1 MDLVPDHRALLGVDV
16 VKSASNPGYHL
27 AAVSD
32 AVTTMLDDALRCT
45 GVEPDVLER
54 EFTGDGELLKLP
66 GGRLGSLFD
75 VADRLNQL
83 AEGYNRWR
91 KPEVKLRIAV
101 EVGPLGAGRQ
111 LTAPMIS
118 LARMLNAPAFKK
130 LLLQCLA
137 SGRDLTQSGLICSEH
152 AWGVAFGGD
161 HTLHVRR
168 ADFAAIQV
176 EDKEYEATARVRIPG
191 FDADSL
197 ARMLGDPGSPNP
209 PGPPD
214 PANPSTPAGRSAP
227 VVHVRGD
234 STGNVIAERV
244 SAPFTIDNR
253 RR

>member
-16 VKSASNPGYHL
+16 VKSASNQGYHL

-32 AVTTMLDDALRCT
+32 AVTTMLDDALRRT

-54 EFTGDGELLKLP
+54 EFTGDGALLTLP

-91 KPEVKLRIAV
+91 KPEIKLRIAV
-101 EVGPLGAGRQ
+101 EVGPVGAGRQ
-111 LTAPMIS
+111 LTAPMVS
-118 LARMLNAPAFKK
+118 LARMLNAAAFKK
-130 LLLQCLA
+130 LLLRCLD

-161 HTLHVRR
+161 HTRYVRR
-168 ADFAAIQV
+168 EEFATIQV
-176 EDKEYEATARVRIPG
+176 KDKEYEAIARVRIPG

-209 PGPPD
+209 EGPPG
-214 PANPSTPAGRSAP
+214 PANPSTSPGRSAP

-234 STGNVIAERV
+234 STGNVIAEQV